1 MPLFGARM
9 VCETGSYK
17 HVEETKKKFAQREE
31 NLGE

>member
-17 HVEETKKKFAQREE
+17 HQQQTRDNNRRREE